1 MIDSISTTTQSTQ
14 TTTSSGSS
22 DLDQAAFL
30 RLMTAE
36 LQNQDPDSPMDSQ
49 AMLDQFATLSNV
61 QAISGLNTMFSNYL
75 SSQDSQ
81 STFSASNMIGREV
94 SVISGNYSDVQDELK
109 GSIEPPAGVS
119 EVTVS
124 VKDKLGQV
132 IDTKVIDTS
141 GTDVSFPFEFS
152 GVGSG
157 DLEVEATYSD
167 GGVEQSVD
175 IVQPS
180 LVKSVRFEDGQT
192 LLQLASGKYATLD
205 DIRTITG

>member
-1 MIDSISTTTQSTQ
+1 MIDSISTATQSTQ
-14 TTTSSGSS
+14 TNSSSGSS

-75 SSQDSQ
+75 SSQDSN
-81 STFSASNMIGREV
+81 STFTASNMIGKEV
-94 SVISGNYSDVQDELK
+94 SVISGNYSDVQGELR
-109 GSIEPPAGVS
+109 GAIEPPAGVS

-124 VKDKLGQV
+124 VKDKLGQI
-132 IDTKVIDTS
+132 IDKQVIDTS
-141 GTDVSFPFEFS
+141 GTDVSFPFEFN

-157 DLEVEATYSD
+157 DLTVEATYSD

-175 IVQPS
+175 VVQPS
-180 LVKSVRFEDGQT
+180 KVKSVRFEDGQT
-192 LLQLASGKYATLD
+192 LLQLASGKFATLD

>member
-94 SVISGNYSDVQDELK
+94 SVISGNYSDVQGELE